1 MSKGQKDMIL
11 MDCHAACIYFPT
23 EIFIPC
29 ETLSL
34 RELTVQVLLDLER
47 YRILETMPFQ
57 GYLLSGKIRRV
68 KVLSFL
74 STKRGSNFSKIT

>member
-11 MDCHAACIYFPT
+11 MNCQAACTYLPR

-34 RELTVQVLLDLER
+34 RELTMLDLEL
-47 YRILETMPFQ
+47 YRIPKNDAVSDD
-57 GYLLSGKIRRV
+57 LLSGKIKRL
-68 KVLSFL
+68 KVFIILN
-74 STKRGSNFSKIT
+74 T

>member
-11 MDCHAACIYFPT
+11 MNCHAACIYLPR

-34 RELTVQVLLDLER
+34 RELTMQVLLDLEP
-47 YRILETMPFQ
+47 YRIPKNDAV
-57 GYLLSGKIRRV
+57 SGLPSVR
-68 KVLSFL
+68 
-74 STKRGSNFSKIT
+74 